1 MTSRLDELAD
11 RDLAM
16 LESAKAS
23 KRATKGKAE
32 PAPAAKPAPPERTL
46 KVAGYIT
53 REGGENPGTFALESR
68 EGEDVERWLCD
79 WIVVIAMTRDADGS
93 GWGLLLEFRDGDG
106 REKRWVMPLTMLADR
121 GENLRASLFRQ
132 GLMITAVPNVRQKL
146 GDYLTLA
153 SAAVDAR
160 MVCVH
165 KTGWHGSGDAR
176 AFVTARDVFG
186 QAAEPI
192 IYQAHS
198 GAPATLG
205 TAGSLDG
212 WRVEVAAKCAGNSRA
227 VLAASMA
234 FAAPCFSLVG
244 LEGGGIHLRGTASGS
259 GKTTVQK
266 LAASIAGPPTYLRPW
281 QATQSGIE
289 GVALAHNDLLLIL
302 DELGQADARMAGT
315 AAYQLANGMEK
326 NRGAAAGGAREL
338 KTWRTPFLSTGEVRL
353 ADVMG
358 EAGLK
363 IRAGQEVRVADVP
376 AEPAGGQGV
385 FENTHGLP
393 VAEFAEGLERA
404 AAAHHGHALRAW
416 LEYLAANLANLRPAL
431 IDAMHE
437 GARDLA
443 GDAGD
448 GQMRRVALRFAL
460 IAAAGEVAT
469 SAGITGW
476 PQGEAANA
484 ARVCFLDWLK
494 ARGGAG
500 PAEPRMMLDQLRR
513 LLTIRGDANFKRWR
527 EGSED
532 RAHEAVTIV
541 HWGYRRDPESKT
553 NPGAFYILPA
563 AWQHDL
569 CAGFDH
575 EAVARVAIKAGFL
588 RPSASGRS
596 ARRERMPDGTLQ
608 RVYVLDRSILEGFAT
623 AAEAKADQDEG
634 EDP

>member
-1 MTSRLDELAD
+1 MTSHLDDQAE
-11 RDLAM
+11 RDLRM
-16 LESAKAS
+16 VESAKAS
-23 KRATKGKAE
+23 MRGPKEKPE
-32 PAPAAKPAPPERTL
+32 PAKKAKPATPERTM
-46 KVAGYIT
+46 KVAGYIL
-53 REGGENPGTFALESR
+53 REDGENPGVFALEAH
-68 EGEDVERWLCD
+68 EGEDVERWLCGPLR
-79 WIVVIAMTRDADGS
+79 VIAMTRDADGE
-93 GWGLLLEFRDGDG
+93 GWGLLLAFRDGDG
-106 REKRWVMPLTMLADR
+106 RAKQWVMPLTMLADR
-121 GENLRASLFRQ
+121 GENLRAALLRQ
-132 GLMITAVPNVRQKL
+132 GLMITASPNVRQKL
-146 GDYLTLA
+146 GDYLTL
-153 SAAVDAR
+153 SPSDVR

-165 KTGWHGSGDAR
+165 KTGWHGTGDAR
-176 AFVTARDVFG
+176 AFVTACEVFG

-192 IYQAHS
+192 IYQSQS

-205 TAGSLDG
+205 TAGTLDG
-212 WRVEVAAKCAGNSRA
+212 WRTEVAAKCVGNTRA
-227 VLAASMA
+227 VLAVSMA
-234 FAAPCFSLVG
+234 FAGPCFSLVG
-244 LEGGGIHLRGTASGS
+244 LEGGGVHLRGTASGS

-266 LAASIAGPPTYLRPW
+266 LAASAAGPPGYLRPW

-289 GVALAHNDLLLIL
+289 GVALAHNDMLLIL

-326 NRGAAAGGAREL
+326 NRGAAAGGARQL

-376 AEPAGGQGV
+376 AEPVGAQGV

-393 VAEFAEGLERA
+393 VAEFAETLERA
-404 AAAHHGHALRAW
+404 AATHHGHALREW
-416 LEYLAANLANLRPAL
+416 LQHLTANLATLRPAL
-431 IDAMHE
+431 ADAMHE
-437 GARDLA
+437 GARELA

-476 PQGEAANA
+476 SQGEAANA
-484 ARVCFLDWLK
+484 ARACFQDWLK

-532 RAHEAVTIV
+532 RAHEAITVV
-541 HWGYRRDPESKT
+541 HWGWQRDPEDPT

-563 AWQHDL
+563 AWQHEL

-575 EAVARVAIKAGFL
+575 EAVARVAIKAGYL
-588 RPSASGRS
+588 KPRADGRS
-596 ARRERMPDGTLQ
+596 ARQVRMPNGTLQ
-608 RVYVLDRSILEGFAT
+608 RAYVLDRSILEGFDT
-623 AAEAKADQDEG
+623 ADEARADRMEG